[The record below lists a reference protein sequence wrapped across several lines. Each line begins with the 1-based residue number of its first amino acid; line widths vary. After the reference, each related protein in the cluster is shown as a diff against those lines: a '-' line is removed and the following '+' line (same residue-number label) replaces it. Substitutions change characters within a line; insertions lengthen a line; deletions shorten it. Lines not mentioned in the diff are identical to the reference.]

1 MKPQTIFYYL
11 IRCSVVLALA
21 TLIWSAEVTNAQS
34 GAPGTA
40 NNLFLPLIP
49 NSKIDP
55 TKTPTPTA
63 TTEPGAPTA
72 TMTAIPTATT
82 EPGAPTATPTAT
94 TPATPA
100 RPAIFVDTEWKT
112 SSASMAVDA
121 QGGLHMAYYYYEPQ
135 DGQSPT
141 SAVYIHCPANCDVGS
156 NWNGVSMGEGVR
168 EVQLELTAAGQPRL
182 LYRTTSTVQNGGT
195 DYYYAEC
202 NTNCTDSNNWQTT
215 LVVTSFGTS
224 IFDIGEDNLPQRYFA
239 LDPEG
244 RPRFLYLDRNYLVEP
259 DHYGLFYVTCE
270 SDCTDPAQWSQALI
284 SAVIQEEF
292 FFDWEVITFTSL
304 TFTSSGQPR
313 FIGEL
318 IPLADQGE
326 RVTALY
332 YFACDTGCDEFANWS
347 RVQIGE
353 RGQGSDLSWD
363 LALDANDRPRVVH
376 YPADLPDDKGE
387 QLYYKW
393 CNSDC
398 LSAANWTQV
407 NLGLGA
413 RNGQEPDLELDSQG
427 RPRIAYADENAGGLG
442 YAWCNVDCES
452 AQGQWQHE
460 VIDWDAKLY
469 SEWPVAYPITCDAGL
484 WNGVTPS
491 LALDAQG
498 NPRVAYDTTYN
509 ARCLYDD
516 PNDSNDVPY
525 YRFQLVMRAV
535 RGIFFPQP

>member
-1 MKPQTIFYYL
+1 
-11 IRCSVVLALA
+11 
-21 TLIWSAEVTNAQS
+21 
-34 GAPGTA
+34 
-40 NNLFLPLIP
+40 
-49 NSKIDP
+49 
-55 TKTPTPTA
+55 
-63 TTEPGAPTA
+63 
-72 TMTAIPTATT
+72 
-82 EPGAPTATPTAT
+82 
-94 TPATPA
+94 
-100 RPAIFVDTEWKT
+100 
-112 SSASMAVDA
+112 
-121 QGGLHMAYYYYEPQ
+121 MAYYYYEPQ

-376 YPADLPDDKGE
+376 YPADLPDDKAPTATGRHE
-387 QLYYKW
+387 RPTQSHPRDRGFDRYLTG
-393 CNSDC
+393 
-398 LSAANWTQV
+398 LPVFLRPAFAAAP
-407 NLGLGA
+407 GS
-413 RNGQEPDLELDSQG
+413 RPDQ
-427 RPRIAYADENAGGLG
+427 RIAA
-442 YAWCNVDCES
+442 
-452 AQGQWQHE
+452 
-460 VIDWDAKLY
+460 
-469 SEWPVAYPITCDAGL
+469 PV
-484 WNGVTPS
+484 
-491 LALDAQG
+491 
-498 NPRVAYDTTYN
+498 
-509 ARCLYDD
+509 CLVGTRLFACG
-516 PNDSNDVPY
+516 S
-525 YRFQLVMRAV
+525 
-535 RGIFFPQP
+535 GWHSG